1 MSLPPFRF
9 RPSSSI
15 RRPWAGAGLL
25 ALAWAVGASAA
36 AAGRVGLDGA
46 VAAEAGSGAGRIVT
60 GAAPVAPATPD
71 APPELPRRSV
81 GGAVLEVIGFDL
93 ALSNL
98 DRAFSRSH
106 DYDVSFHSIEHNLRG
121 PWVTDHD
128 PFQINQFGHPYQ
140 GSIYHNIGRSMGL
153 DYWQASALTFGGSV
167 WWEITG
173 EKTPPSKNDQVA
185 SGIAGSFLG
194 EPLFRMSHLV
204 ADHSS
209 VPASWRPWLA
219 AAISPAVGANRWAFG
234 SAYGG
239 EFDDHDPAYY
249 SRLRVGAARATRTDF
264 DASEPYRRDTAEV
277 DYAMDYGLPG
287 KPGYRYDRPFDYFDF
302 ELQLSSANG
311 VENLTSN
318 GLLLGDRYA
327 VGDAVRGV
335 AGLYGDYEYLSPQV
349 FHVSSTGVSLGTT
362 LQWRIAPA
370 FALQGTVLGGIGYSA
385 ASTTLRDVDSTEYH
399 YGMAPRAAGN
409 LRLVL
414 AQRAAVDVAARL
426 VSLGRIANRA
436 AGRDDISRIESAFT
450 WRVAGPHAVGVTYI
464 WSHRSAAFAGG
475 AQRKQTLGQVG
486 VFYTLLGRQDFGIAD
501 WRADA
506 GD

>member
-1 MSLPPFRF
+1 MPQPPSR
-9 RPSSSI
+9 RPSP
-15 RRPWAGAGLL
+15 RRRLRAGASLL
-25 ALAWAVGASAA
+25 VLACAAKTALAAD
-36 AAGRVGLDGA
+36 RIGLDGA
-46 VAAEAGSGAGRIVT
+46 TVADAASGAGAITT
-60 GAAPVAPATPD
+60 GAAAVAPATPD
-71 APPELPRRSV
+71 SPPVLPRRSV

-93 ALSNL
+93 TLSNL

-121 PWVTDHD
+121 PWVTDRD

-153 DYWQASALTFGGSV
+153 NYWQASALTFGGSV

-173 EKTPPSKNDQVA
+173 EKTPPSRNDQVA

-209 VPASWRPWLA
+209 LPPSWRPWLA
-219 AAISPAVGANRWAFG
+219 AAISPAAGANRWAFG

-249 SRLRVGAARATRTDF
+249 SRLRVGGARATQTQF
-264 DASEPYRRDTAEV
+264 DASEPYHRETAEV

-327 VGDAVRGV
+327 IGDAVRGV
-335 AGLYGDYEYLSPQV
+335 AGLYGNYEYLSPQI
-349 FHVSSTGVSLGTT
+349 FHVSSTGVSIGTT

-370 FALQGTVLGGIGYSA
+370 FALQGSVLGGVGYSA
-385 ASTTLRDVDSTEYH
+385 ASTTLRDVDSKEYH
-399 YGMAPRAAGN
+399 YGMAPRASGN
-409 LRLVL
+409 LRLVV
-414 AQRAAVDVAARL
+414 ARRAAVDVAARI
-426 VSLGRIANRA
+426 VSLGRIANRG
-436 AGRDDISRIESAFT
+436 AGRDDISRVESAFT
-450 WRVAGPHAVGVTYI
+450 WRLAGPHAVGVTYA

-475 AQRKQTLGQVG
+475 AERKQTLGQVG
-486 VFYTLLGRQDFGIAD
+486 VFYTLLGRQDFGIPD
-501 WRADA
+501 WHADA
-506 GD
+506 D